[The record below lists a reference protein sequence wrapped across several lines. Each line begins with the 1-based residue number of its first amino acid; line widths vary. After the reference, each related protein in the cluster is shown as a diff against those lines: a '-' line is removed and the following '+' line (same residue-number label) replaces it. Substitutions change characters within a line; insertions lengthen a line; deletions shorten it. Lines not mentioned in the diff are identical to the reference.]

1 MDFIHCFCII
11 KVMVKSYL
19 YTLTKEE
26 YESLLIEK
34 AKYYLSNVKLTDN
47 EKEEYFKKLFD
58 QVVKYAIDKSW
69 FDSLS
74 EEEKIKVEISDFVWR
89 LKSET
94 EETRELKYFLMH
106 GDIDKTGEFCIDT
119 SDVKTIAIK
128 SDFE

>member
-19 YTLTKEE
+19 YALTKEE

-94 EETRELKYFLMH
+94 EETRELK
-106 GDIDKTGEFCIDT
+106 
-119 SDVKTIAIK
+119 
-128 SDFE
+128 